1 MKVGNMI
8 ETMRW
13 FGPDDPVALSDIR
26 QAGASGVV
34 TALHE
39 VPLQEAWKT
48 EQIKARQGMIGRAG
62 LEWTVVES
70 IPVAEE
76 IKATGAKAEKAI
88 ATWIECLRA
97 VAAAGIP
104 TVCYNFSIG
113 VDWVRTDTEFRLPNG
128 AQALRFDATVFA
140 AFELF
145 ILKRHGAEATYDQ
158 NRIESAEKCFA
169 GMSDNDKA
177 KLTNAITA
185 GLPGSMIGPLGIES
199 FREKIAEYDG
209 LTNADI
215 RRNLIEFQSII
226 VPEAERLGVDLA
238 IHPND
243 PPKNLFGLPLA
254 ASTPEDFDAMFTAN
268 PSRTNGLTW
277 CLGSLSVGNPIDAMR
292 IGRDHASR
300 IHFAHLR
307 VVEKDADDPESFM
320 EAEHMGGAVSLVAA
334 LDILRREELRRAEFG
349 SQRPIPFRPD
359 HGHRLADDLT
369 RQGNPGYSFYGRLKG
384 LAELRGALAGL
395 SYADELAVIP

>member
-1 MKVGNMI
+1 
-8 ETMRW
+8 MRW
-13 FGPDDPVALSDIR
+13 FGPEDPVTLSNIR
-26 QAGASGVV
+26 QAGATGVV
-34 TALHE
+34 TAMHD
-39 VPLQEAWKT
+39 VPLETAWT
-48 EQIKARQGMIGRAG
+48 AEQVKARKAMIRNAG
-62 LEWTVVES
+62 LDWDVVES

-76 IKATGAKAEKAI
+76 IKATGAKAEQAI
-88 ATWIECLRA
+88 ESWIESLHA

-113 VDWVRTDTEFRLPNG
+113 VDWVRTDTEYDLANG

-145 ILKRHGAEATYDQ
+145 ILKRPGAEAAYDTG
-158 NRIESAEKCFA
+158 RIEAAEKCFA
-169 GMSDNDKA
+169 EMSDEDKT

-185 GLPGSMIGPLGIES
+185 GLPGSMIGALGLDS
-199 FREKIAEYDG
+199 FRAKIAEYEG

-226 VPEAERLGVDLA
+226 VPEAKKLGVNLA

-277 CLGSLSVGNPIDAMR
+277 CLGSLSVGDPEDALR
-292 IGRDHASR
+292 IGRDHADR

-307 VVEKDADDPESFM
+307 VVEKDADDPDSFM
-320 EAEHMGGAVSLVAA
+320 EAEHLGGAVSLVAA
-334 LDILRREELRRAEFG
+334 LDTLRYEEMRRAASG
-349 SQRPIPFRPD
+349 APCPIPFRPD

-395 SYADELAVIP
+395 SYADQKAAVA